1 MKFVVGG
8 WIIVLVIVLAL
19 LISIWV
25 LIKKITSKIES
36 FSRMAFG
43 TSDIRKG
50 VEQMELEYATTPKSV
65 SGMTNLYLPKIAADF
80 PEFEYNEMRTRAVNV
95 LCSFL
100 LAIDRMNSGKLEDAN
115 EELQNQLE
123 NRILNLKGSCKRE
136 HFKDIKVH
144 RTEIH
149 NYRKADGRCIITFQS
164 SIQYYHYIEDEDGKL
179 LSGSKDVLF
188 QSKYNVDLIY
198 IQDRN
203 IVENQLDYALG
214 VNCPNCGAPISSLGA
229 KVCEYCDTPIIEI
242 NIHAWSFS
250 AIKEKV

>member
-1 MKFVVGG
+1 MKWLVGG
-8 WIIVLVIVLAL
+8 WIVVLVIILVL
-19 LISIWV
+19 LIAIWIFV
-25 LIKKITSKIES
+25 KKITSKIEG
-36 FSRMAFG
+36 FSRMLFG
-43 TSDIRKG
+43 TSNIRKG
-50 VEQMELEYATTPKSV
+50 VEQIELEYATTPKSV
-65 SGMTNLYLPKIAADF
+65 SGMTSLYLPKIAADF

-95 LCSFL
+95 LCAYL
-100 LAIDRMNSGKLEDAN
+100 LAIDGMNSGKLEDAN

-136 HFKDIKVH
+136 HFMDIKVH

-149 NYRKADGRCIITFQS
+149 NYRKTDGRCIVTFQTS
-164 SIQYYHYIEDEDGKL
+164 VQYYHYIENEEGKI

-188 QSKYNVDLIY
+188 QSKYNIDLIY

-203 IVENQLDYALG
+203 IVENQLDHALG